1 MDAKNKK
8 EIYKEFGIS
17 DPSEF
22 FEDQDDKEQLRK
34 EMLARIT
41 ASRYAHDKQSANKQK
56 RISKKLML
64 AMAAAISFVLLSA
77 GIVFY
82 YNSYFKAN
90 DFVIVK
96 VPMGKT
102 QLVTLPDGST
112 VWLNAASTLKYP
124 KKFGAKRIVYLEDGE
139 GFFNVVH
146 NEKVPFIV
154 ESSSL
159 KTFVLGTSFV
169 VKSYKSLST
178 ASVSV
183 VTGKVAVSNHDK
195 QISVLTP
202 NQEVVYNKVTHK
214 PKTLTTKA
222 VEKTEWNNGKVNLN
236 GVYFEEAVLAVENA
250 YGVKIDYDKELFK
263 NCQNTFNINA
273 KQSLKETLDLIA
285 LIQGITYQIKE
296 KEVLITGN
304 GCN

>member
-8 EIYKEFGIS
+8 EIYREFGIS
-17 DPSEF
+17 DPSDF
-22 FEDQDDKEQLRK
+22 FESQDDKEQLRQ
-34 EMLARIT
+34 EMLERIT
-41 ASRYAHDKQSANKQK
+41 ASRHAHNMQSAGKQG
-56 RISKKLML
+56 RSKKLMMSL
-64 AMAAAISFVLLSA
+64 AAAISFLLLSA
-77 GIVFY
+77 GILFY
-82 YNSYFKAN
+82 YNSYFN
-90 DFVIVK
+90 IDGFVTVK
-96 VPMGKT
+96 VAKGKT

-124 KKFGAKRIVYLEDGE
+124 KKFGTKRIVYLEDGE

-146 NEKVPFIV
+146 NKKAPFIV
-154 ESSSL
+154 EAATL

-183 VTGKVAVSNHDK
+183 VTGKVAVSNHEK

-202 NQEVVYNKVTHK
+202 NQEVVYNKVTRK
-214 PKTLTTKA
+214 PKTVVTKA
-222 VEKTEWNNGKVNLN
+222 VEKTEWNNGKVILN
-236 GVYFEEAVLAVENA
+236 GVYFEEAALAVENA
-250 YGVKIDYDKELFK
+250 YGVKINYDKESFK

-296 KEVLITGN
+296 KEVLISGN

>member
-1 MDAKNKK
+1 MDEKNKE

-17 DPSEF
+17 NPSEF
-22 FEDQDDKEQLRK
+22 FGDENDKEQLRQQ
-34 EMLARIT
+34 MLGRIT
-41 ASRYAHDKQSANKQK
+41 ESRHLHNAKSANKQGGTS
-56 RISKKLML
+56 RKLMM

-77 GIVFY
+77 GILFY
-82 YNSYFKAN
+82 YNSN
-90 DFVIVK
+90 DYITIT
-96 VPMGKT
+96 VPQGQTK
-102 QLVTLPDGST
+102 LVTLPDGST

-124 KKFGAKRIVYLEDGE
+124 KKFGTKRIVHLEDGE
-139 GFFNVVH
+139 GFFKVVH

-154 ESSSL
+154 EAPSL

-169 VKSYKSLST
+169 VKSYKRLST

-183 VTGKVAVSNHDK
+183 VTGKVAVSNHEK

-214 PKTLTTKA
+214 PQTLNTKA
-222 VEKTEWNNGKVNLN
+222 LERTEWNKGKVILN
-236 GVYFEEAVLAVENA
+236 GAYFEEIALAIENA
-250 YGVKIDYDKELFK
+250 YGVKINYDREVFK
-263 NCQNTFNINA
+263 NCENSLTFDA
-273 KQSLKETLDLIA
+273 TQSLDEVLKRLVM
-285 LIQGITYQIKE
+285 IQGVNYEIKE